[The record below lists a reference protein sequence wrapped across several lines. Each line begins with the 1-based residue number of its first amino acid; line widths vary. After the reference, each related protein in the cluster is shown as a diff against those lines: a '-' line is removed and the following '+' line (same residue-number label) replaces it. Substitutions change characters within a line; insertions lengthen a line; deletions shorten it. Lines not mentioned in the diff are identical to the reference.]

1 MIKKNILFEKY
12 YLFLVLFL
20 FNLLCATSVL
30 AGSPFLTDD
39 PETVEYKHHEVYL
52 FSAVDKTNDSNI
64 VQGPALEY
72 NYGVVPNLQLHVIAP
87 FEYFGPLQDDFS
99 QYGFGDMELG
109 AKYRFLT
116 ETNSHPQIGIYPA
129 VELSTGETD
138 RGLGNGRTWYK
149 LPMWL
154 QKSWG
159 TWTVDGGG
167 GYALNSSPGMRN
179 YGFGGLLL
187 QREFGEHFSLGG
199 EIFAQQSS
207 AVDQRGFTLF
217 NLGGSY
223 NFTSNFSLLFSF
235 GHTFTGQ
242 RNAVAYLGL
251 YWTWGPGKAQS
262 ANSSVN

>member
-1 MIKKNILFEKY
+1 MIINNTSSLKYCSFFILFI
-12 YLFLVLFL
+12 LGLSQPDL
-20 FNLLCATSVL
+20 VL

-52 FSAVDKTNDSNI
+52 FSTVDKTNDSNI
-64 VQGPALEY
+64 VQGPAVEY

-87 FEYFGPLQDDFS
+87 FEYFGPPQDDLS
-99 QYGFGDMELG
+99 HYGFGDMELA

-116 ETNSHPQIGIYPA
+116 ETNSRLQMGIYPA

-159 TWTVDGGG
+159 SWTVDGGG

-187 QREFGEHFSLGG
+187 QREFGEHLSLGG
-199 EIFAQQSS
+199 EIFAQQ
-207 AVDQRGFTLF
+207 ANNEGQRGFTLF
-217 NLGGSY
+217 DLGGSY
-223 NFTSNFSLLFSF
+223 NFTSNFSLLFSV

-242 RNAVAYLGL
+242 RNALAYLGL
-251 YWTWGPGKAQS
+251 YWTWGPKEK
-262 ANSSVN
+262 